1 MKRLLFIAIAFFLAI
16 YAFPQE
22 RIKMQKE
29 GGVYRIPCTVNGLKL
44 KFVFDTGA
52 SSVCISES
60 VANMMLENE
69 YLSPSDIVGTA
80 QSIVADGRIVDHA
93 KIKLKSLK
101 IGSIEMNNVDA
112 IVVFGQSAP
121 LLLGQTCLSRL
132 GKYSIEGDEFVF
144 GTSKGIDYGLENT
157 EKERQ
162 KLVNDAFDA
171 YNNGD
176 KITAAEKFE
185 YIEKLGTLNLSAQIM
200 WAECLEAAGKT
211 TEAINKYL
219 KYLGRYEMNG
229 GDKLEIANAYFY
241 LGRSYYTE
249 KDYKNAIMYLK
260 KSLTYEEPYR
270 SITTAAIHLIS
281 TSYSNMGDG
290 YNAVYEMD
298 NFIKNYL
305 KDMGINATDCWDKE
319 YTDSYL
325 GELYYYLGLFTIMNT
340 QIDNDYYKYM
350 ILAAAW
356 GYKEAISS
364 CKEYNLKYSI
374 KPSNYVY

>member
-1 MKRLLFIAIAFFLAI
+1 MFFCLSAFS
-16 YAFPQE
+16 QE

-29 GGVYRIPCTVNGLKL
+29 GGVYRIPCTINGLKL

-52 SSVCISES
+52 SSICISES

-93 KIKLKSLK
+93 KIKLRSLK

-132 GKYSIEGDEFVF
+132 GKYTIEGDEFVF

-157 EKERQ
+157 EEERQ
-162 KLVNDAFDA
+162 KLIDDAFDA
-171 YNNGD
+171 YLNGD